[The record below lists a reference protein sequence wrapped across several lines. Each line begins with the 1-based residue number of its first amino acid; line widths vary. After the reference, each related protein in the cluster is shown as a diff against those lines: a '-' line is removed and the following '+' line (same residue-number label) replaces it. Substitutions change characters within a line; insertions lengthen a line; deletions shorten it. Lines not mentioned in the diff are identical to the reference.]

1 MFKPLSSVFGV
12 ILLVALVIQ
21 IYALVDASMCPASAY
36 LAAGKLTKNA
46 WVTIL
51 AVALVVVLMAGWFGT
66 FGLAA
71 IVATIVYFVDV
82 RPALR
87 RARGR

>member
-1 MFKPLSSVFGV
+1 MFHPLSSVFGV

-71 IVATIVYFVDV
+71 IIATIVYFVDV